1 MSLSD
6 DMATNE
12 LAVAANPKL
21 AGTHFNFYTL
31 SGQLWVRVEGGSWEA
46 RAWHSVVGGK
56 IFGSTTD
63 RVGVRRQ
70 MIFGTRVG
78 VEVIDDPRVRA

>member
-6 DMATNE
+6 DMATIE

-21 AGTHFNFYTL
+21 AATKFELYTL
-31 SGQLWVRVEGGSWEA
+31 AGQLWVRVEGGSWEA